1 MGPRS
6 PDEKDADPSWL
17 EHLATKAHLPA
28 GGPPPRLLLPKRLS
42 QKAAVRSRRDTKDT
56 PNRLCFLP
64 FNFLDFLGAP
74 FQLQTALDSL

>member
-28 GGPPPRLLLPKRLS
+28 GGPPPSFATS
-42 QKAAVRSRRDTKDT
+42 QKIEPESCSAKQEGHQGYTQ
-56 PNRLCFLP
+56 P
-64 FNFLDFLGAP
+64 FMFFA
-74 FQLQTALDSL
+74 LQFS